1 MSDNSDKLN
10 EKPVGKAGD
19 LSEAPSKGGEYK
31 PPEQIKFKKKQKAS
45 AQIPTASMPDIVF
58 MLLLFFMVSTV
69 MKEYTGLPVNLPT
82 AHKIEKLPGKRNVLH
97 IWIDK
102 DGRISIDDKLVEL
115 GAVKNIVYNKLV
127 ENPRIIVSMK
137 IDKDSDMGA
146 VMDVQQELRKANALR
161 INYSAKYGES

>member
-1 MSDNSDKLN
+1 MSDNSDRPN
-10 EKPVGKAGD
+10 EKPIGDTGD
-19 LSEAPSKGGEYK
+19 LPEASSKGGGYN
-31 PPEQIKFKKKQKAS
+31 PPEKIKFKKKQKAS

-82 AHKIEKLPGKRNVLH
+82 AHKIEKLPGKRNVVH

-102 DGRISIDDKLVEL
+102 KGRISIDDKLVEL
-115 GAVKNIVYNKLV
+115 GAVKSIVYNKLV
-127 ENPRIIVSMK
+127 ENPRIIASMK
-137 IDKDSDMGA
+137 IDKDSDMGI

>member
-1 MSDNSDKLN
+1 MSDNSDKRS
-10 EKPVGKAGD
+10 EKPIGDTGD
-19 LSEAPSKGGEYK
+19 LSEASESGGGYS
-31 PPEQIKFKKKQKAS
+31 PPEKITFKKKQKAS

-102 DGRISIDDKLVEL
+102 KGRISIDDKLVEL
-115 GAVKNIVYNKLV
+115 GAVKNLVYNKLV

-137 IDKDSDMGA
+137 IDKYSDMGA